1 MVVRKLGLIN
11 PPRIV
16 IPAIR
21 FKDKMPDPSRRDFLK
36 LTTTALLTASGLLGL
51 AGLIRFLDFQPG
63 PAPKTEFDLG
73 PASNFPPGT
82 QTVISDVP
90 ALLTHN
96 QAGFSALSLI
106 CTHLGCT
113 VWQDA
118 NGLTCPCNGSR
129 YDDKGNVLQGPA
141 KKPLASL
148 RVELTAAGHVIVR
161 TD

>member
-1 MVVRKLGLIN
+1 
-11 PPRIV
+11 
-16 IPAIR
+16 
-21 FKDKMPDPSRRDFLK
+21 MPDLSRRDFLK
-36 LTTTALLTASGLLGL
+36 FATTSLLTISGLLGL
-51 AGLIRFLDFQPG
+51 TALLRFLDYQTE

-73 PASNFPPGT
+73 LASDYPPGT

-90 ALLTHN
+90 ALLTHD

-118 NGLTCPCNGSR
+118 NGLTCPCHGSR

-148 RVELTAAGHVIVR
+148 RVELTAAGHVIVHI
-161 TD
+161 D